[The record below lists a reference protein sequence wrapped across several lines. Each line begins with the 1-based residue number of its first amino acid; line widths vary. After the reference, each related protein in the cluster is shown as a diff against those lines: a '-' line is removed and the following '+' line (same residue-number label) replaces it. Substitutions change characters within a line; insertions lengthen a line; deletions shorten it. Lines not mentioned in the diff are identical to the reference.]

1 MYPAA
6 APTPCRPNETG
17 TASCSTPSSGWTRAE
32 MTLPELVAALERRA
46 AEAERVGATAP
57 VANVYRDVLAELR
70 GADGAGPGAVAPP
83 PGLVPEAGLDRW
95 LTPVAVATRLE
106 VAVRWVYRHKR
117 ELGGV
122 KVGKYLRF
130 PESALR
136 RRLERRS

>member
-1 MYPAA
+1 MKSKSA
-6 APTPCRPNETG
+6 R
-17 TASCSTPSSGWTRAE
+17 TRAPAE
-32 MTLPELVAALERRA
+32 VTLPELVAAWERRA

-70 GADGAGPGAVAPP
+70 GADGAGSAAVALPV
-83 PGLVPEAGLDRW
+83 GQVPAAGPDRW
-95 LTPVAVATRLE
+95 LTPAAVAARLE
-106 VAVRWVYRHKR
+106 AAVRWVYRHKR